1 MHAPKDRSY
10 GKFGVLI
17 DTYGTAYPAYQ
28 YKILEGSPT
37 PGAGGGLYDLRP
49 SLRFHSQVPPLLA
62 PGG

>member
-1 MHAPKDRSY
+1 MHAPKDRSH

-37 PGAGGGLYDLRP
+37 PPEPVEGYMTYALP
-49 SLRFHSQVPPLLA
+49 
-62 PGG
+62 

>member
-1 MHAPKDRSY
+1 MHATKDRSY

-37 PGAGGGLYDLRP
+37 PRSRWMAI
-49 SLRFHSQVPPLLA
+49 
-62 PGG
+62 